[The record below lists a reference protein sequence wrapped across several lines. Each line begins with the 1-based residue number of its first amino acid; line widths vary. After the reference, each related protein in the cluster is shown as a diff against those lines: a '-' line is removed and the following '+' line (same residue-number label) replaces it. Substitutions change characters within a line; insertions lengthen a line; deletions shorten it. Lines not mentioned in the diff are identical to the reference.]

1 MITPLERCPRLYQH
15 QTRNDAIALFSLIP
29 SENNPIDLP
38 ILLVL
43 DEKNTL
49 VGRLSRT
56 DILCGL
62 VPNMLERSKR
72 HAYFWNRAEY
82 PHLTYLY
89 EDHALAE
96 CGGNRNREVRL
107 LMRPIDVALPADTH
121 ILEALVVL
129 HNHHAACVPVTE
141 SGAVVGLLR
150 FEELFHAVC
159 NTWCILPQG

>member
-1 MITPLERCPRLYQH
+1 MGGESMPEKRKDIRAMITPLERCPRLYQH
-15 QTRNDAIALFSLIP
+15 QTLNDAIALFSLNP

-72 HAYFWNRAEY
+72 HACFWN
-82 PHLTYLY
+82 
-89 EDHALAE
+89 
-96 CGGNRNREVRL
+96 
-107 LMRPIDVALPADTH
+107 
-121 ILEALVVL
+121 
-129 HNHHAACVPVTE
+129 
-141 SGAVVGLLR
+141 
-150 FEELFHAVC
+150 
-159 NTWCILPQG
+159 